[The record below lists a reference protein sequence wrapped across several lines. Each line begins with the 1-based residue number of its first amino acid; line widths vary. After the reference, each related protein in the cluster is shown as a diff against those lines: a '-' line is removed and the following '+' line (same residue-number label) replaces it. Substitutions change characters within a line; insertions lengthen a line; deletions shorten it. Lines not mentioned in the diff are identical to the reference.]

1 MIRVTLP
8 LLLLL
13 AACKYR
19 DAEAVMN
26 YPDQYLCKLEGGYE
40 QTENAAERRAVEEE
54 VARRGL
60 ECYQGVVKTDSPL
73 FR

>member
-1 MIRVTLP
+1 MTR
-8 LLLLL
+8 LLLLAPLLL

-26 YPDQYLCKLEGGYE
+26 YPDQYLCRLDYGLE
-40 QTENAAERRAVEEE
+40 QVENEAERRAVEAEI
-54 VARRGL
+54 ARRGL